1 MMYNQYYPGFQTE
14 KGNHMKRLIL
24 SAISLTLSLFAT
36 ASMAG
41 ELEAVVENCNGCHG
55 ADGVSQWADV
65 PTIAGISEFVHSDAL
80 YIFRDEA
87 RPCTETEYKQGDNS
101 GTTTTMCAVT
111 ADLSDDMID
120 EIAVYYAELPFV
132 PAKQEFDPAL
142 AEAGKA
148 IHEAECDRC
157 HSEGGSNP
165 EDDASILAGQLMGY
179 LEDTF
184 AEYRAGEREQPK
196 KMEEKLSALSDDD
209 VKALV
214 HFYASQQ

>member
-1 MMYNQYYPGFQTE
+1 
-14 KGNHMKRLIL
+14 MKRLI
-24 SAISLTLSLFAT
+24 SIAISMTLGLFAS
-36 ASMAG
+36 AAMAG
-41 ELEAVVENCNGCHG
+41 DLEATVENCNGCHG
-55 ADGVSQWADV
+55 NDGASQWNDV

-87 RPCTETEYKQGDNS
+87 RPCTETKYKQGDTS
-101 GTTTTMCAVT
+101 RAATTMCAVT
-111 ADLSDDMID
+111 ADMSDDMID
-120 EIAVYYAELPFV
+120 EVAAYYAAKPFV
-132 PAKQEFDPAL
+132 AAKQDFDAGL

-165 EDDASILAGQLMGY
+165 EDDASILAGQHMGY
-179 LEDTF
+179 LMDTF
-184 AEYRAGEREQPK
+184 AEYRAGEREQPQ

-214 HFYASQQ
+214 NFYASQQ